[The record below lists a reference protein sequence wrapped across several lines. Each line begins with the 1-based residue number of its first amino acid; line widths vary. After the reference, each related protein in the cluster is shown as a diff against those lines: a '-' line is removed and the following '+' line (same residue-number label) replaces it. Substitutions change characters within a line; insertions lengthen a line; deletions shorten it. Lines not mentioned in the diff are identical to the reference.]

1 MVTLPSWFPVPGGGC
16 PDVEKEILRP
26 LFQPHLP
33 DTNVVSWIPKPDV
46 YQAQISQGRSY
57 LRTYRTGG
65 GWNDEEKRDEPRVQI
80 AALCPS
86 RDESW
91 ELIGWVREM
100 LHCFIRETGVLLTL
114 DGRPQKF
121 AAAGEIA
128 GPQLIPELLQ
138 DDKLVPITFQL
149 FTWKPKGLPDY
160 RAALNLPDL

>member
-1 MVTLPSWFPVPGGGC
+1 MVTLPQWYQGGY
-16 PDVEKEILRP
+16 PDIEKLLRALLQP
-26 LFQPHLP
+26 LLS
-33 DTNVVSWIPKPDV
+33 DVNVVSWIPKPDV
-46 YQAQISQGRSY
+46 YQAELDAGRGY

-65 GWNDEEKRDEPRVQI
+65 AMNLIAQNRDEPRVQF

-91 ELIGWVREM
+91 QLIEFIRQV
-100 LHCFIRETGVLLTL
+100 LSCFIRETGVLLNL
-114 DGRPQKF
+114 DGTPVKF
-121 AAAGEIA
+121 AAEGEIA

>member
-1 MVTLPSWFPVPGGGC
+1 MVALPDWYKGGT
-16 PDVEKEILRP
+16 PDIEKLLRA
-26 LFQPHLP
+26 LLQPQLS

-46 YQAQISQGRSY
+46 YQAQIALGRSY

-65 GWNDEEKRDEPRVQI
+65 GWNDAQSRDEPRVQF

-91 ELIGWVREM
+91 QLIEFVRQT
-100 LHCFIRETGVLLTL
+100 LICFIRETGVLVNLNGT
-114 DGRPQKF
+114 QYKF
-121 AAAGEIA
+121 AAEGEIA